1 MRTVKRHVKDKL
13 PVVRLT
19 EKELV
24 RLMKATFA
32 TPRLEQ
38 VRDLFIFSCFTGLH
52 YQNLK
57 EIRKQHLR
65 TKYGLQW
72 VVMERAL
79 TEAPIHI
86 PLLAIPQM
94 ILEKYKLRFKET
106 EHILPVPSNQRLN
119 VYLKEIGEMCDIRKN
134 MTMYLAIHTFKETIA
149 AGNGLS
155 SGAVCKML
163 GFLKIVY
170 HWKK

>member
-86 PLLAIPQM
+86 PLLAIPQ
-94 ILEKYKLRFKET
+94 
-106 EHILPVPSNQRLN
+106 
-119 VYLKEIGEMCDIRKN
+119 
-134 MTMYLAIHTFKETIA
+134 
-149 AGNGLS
+149 
-155 SGAVCKML
+155 
-163 GFLKIVY
+163 
-170 HWKK
+170 